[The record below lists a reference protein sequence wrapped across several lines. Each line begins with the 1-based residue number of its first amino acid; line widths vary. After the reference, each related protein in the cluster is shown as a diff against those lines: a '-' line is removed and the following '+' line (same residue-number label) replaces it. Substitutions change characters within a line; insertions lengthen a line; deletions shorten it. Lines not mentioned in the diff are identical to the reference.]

1 MPSRVIETFGK
12 SAAEALAAGAQVIGY
27 RHGGLEQFIDP
38 TLAIGPRP
46 NDFFELIS
54 DILAGKIT
62 APTIPSLAVYSSE
75 ERLERIR
82 EYAGEDAQRI
92 LLVSDFITT

>member
-12 SAAEALAAGAQVIGY
+12 SAAEALAAGTQVIGY
-27 RHGGLEQFIDP
+27 RHGGLEQFIDH